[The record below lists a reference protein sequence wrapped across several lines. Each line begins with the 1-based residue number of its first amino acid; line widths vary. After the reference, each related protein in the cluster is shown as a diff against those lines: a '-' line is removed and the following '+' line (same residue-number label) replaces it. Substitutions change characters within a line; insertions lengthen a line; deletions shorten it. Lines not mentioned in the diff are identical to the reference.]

1 MPSSWV
7 VLTAVT
13 ENMVMRINVR
23 VSGNGEGWAYLIV
36 LLFVNTYLIM
46 VTIDVFIYFHRAG

>member
-1 MPSSWV
+1 MLSSEV

-13 ENMVMRINVR
+13 ENTVNLINVK
-23 VSGNGEGWAYLIV
+23 VNGNGEGWAYLIV

-46 VTIDVFIYFHRAG
+46 VTIDVFM